1 MRRRRQ
7 RGLYGTRA
15 AWIPAALWVLSPAPS
30 MLPLQ
35 SVEAQQAADFS
46 PPASSAQADEQIMSL
61 LRRVETLLD
70 EGHVTSPAGGN
81 ASDVFSRALV
91 LSSFASPAGLRTMAE
106 FPSALKGRADAEQ
119 AAGHTDLSV
128 RIEVFAEVVSSVIS
142 SRDTVPQA
150 DAAAP
155 STQSG
160 VATEAAGTAGP
171 GAQKAAAVATQADAT
186 TPGLAATEQAASPVS
201 GETSRRDVGPSPSKA
216 ITDTR
221 SALPALLIPTK
232 PVAKHISPPAGE
244 TSPPASS
251 GAPRNVETAK
261 RPGRIQVAA
270 LPPAATAPAASPDGI
285 AATPEPA
292 KVPPP
297 SAAMVDALLKQGK
310 AMLSIGDISAARLLF
325 ARAAESGNGEAAL
338 ALGDTY
344 NPIFLAEHGV
354 VGPQADLELA
364 KSWYRKAF
372 ALGEPRARERL
383 PELGGDTQAEARG
396 STNPQ

>member
-1 MRRRRQ
+1 MRRRRH
-7 RGLYGTRA
+7 RGFCGTRA
-15 AWIPAALWVLSPAPS
+15 AWIPVVLWALLPVPS

-35 SVEAQQAADFS
+35 RVEAQQAADFS
-46 PPASSAQADEQIMSL
+46 PPGSSAQADAQIMLL
-61 LRRVETLLD
+61 LRQVETLLD

-106 FPSALKGRADAEQ
+106 FPSALKGRADAEE

-142 SRDTVPQA
+142 SRDTVPRM
-150 DAAAP
+150 DAAP

-160 VATEAAGTAGP
+160 VVTETAGTADP
-171 GAQKAAAVATQADAT
+171 GAQKAATVATQADAT
-186 TPGLAATEQAASPVS
+186 MPGPAAAEQAASPES

-216 ITDTR
+216 IRDTR
-221 SALPALLIPTK
+221 SAPPVRPIPTK
-232 PVAKHISPPAGE
+232 PIAQHASPPAGE
-244 TSPPASS
+244 TSAPASS
-251 GAPRNVETAK
+251 GAPRNVETAT

-344 NPIFLAEHGV
+344 NPVFLADHGV

-364 KSWYRKAF
+364 KGWYRKAF
-372 ALGEPRARERL
+372 ALGEAGARERL
-383 PELGGDTQAEARG
+383 PGLGGDTQAEAQR
-396 STNPQ
+396 SMNTQ